1 MAGASFGGSAL
12 RVLSLAPPAPIK
24 RQEIRNVHTLDG
36 RNRPP
41 CLPTNHQEIHCKYLT
56 VLSMI
61 TSVKLKKKKGIKKM
75 QTKSSALCLGP
86 KVKPRAAPLGAVSR
100 HGVPQA
106 EGTAPATP
114 RASPF
119 QKPVLEA
126 EGREAGRRRVAT
138 NPLSFPALCLQRRET
153 VGTQYGAP

>member
-1 MAGASFGGSAL
+1 MPPVGGSAS
-12 RVLSLAPPAPIK
+12 RVLSLTP
-24 RQEIRNVHTLDG
+24 
-36 RNRPP
+36 RPP
-41 CLPTNHQEIHCKYLT
+41 HQEAGDQKRSQARWEESFTMSTKSSGNTLQIPYCSLNDN
-56 VLSMI
+56 LS
-61 TSVKLKKKKGIKKM
+61 KAEKKRIKKM

-86 KVKPRAAPLGAVSR
+86 KVKPRAAPLGAFSR
-100 HGVPQA
+100 PGVPQA

-126 EGREAGRRRVAT
+126 EGRESGRRRVAT